1 MKNDGKIYLEISNVL
16 ESRRIEMGMSKRK
29 LSELSGITPPYLR
42 EVLRGERKPSIIIL
56 ISICDAMNLRISD
69 VFSEIEQKGII

>member
-56 ISICDAMNLRISD
+56 ISICDAMNLKISD
-69 VFSEIEQKGII
+69 VFSEIEHKGII